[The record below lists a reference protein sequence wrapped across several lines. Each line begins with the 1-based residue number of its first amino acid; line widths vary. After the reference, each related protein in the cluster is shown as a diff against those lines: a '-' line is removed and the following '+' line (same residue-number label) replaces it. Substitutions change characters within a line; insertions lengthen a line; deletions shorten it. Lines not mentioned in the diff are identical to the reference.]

1 MIRRGRFRELV
12 ATQLGLFERENGEL
26 LDACRAAE
34 SAYDAAGR
42 DEALDRYERYAD
54 LLETAADELAD
65 MRDAYA
71 RTLDDAVAGEYSAAF
86 DRAVARSFPEI
97 APHLA

>member
-1 MIRRGRFRELV
+1 
-12 ATQLGLFERENGEL
+12 
-26 LDACRAAE
+26 
-34 SAYDAAGR
+34 
-42 DEALDRYERYAD
+42 
-54 LLETAADELAD
+54 